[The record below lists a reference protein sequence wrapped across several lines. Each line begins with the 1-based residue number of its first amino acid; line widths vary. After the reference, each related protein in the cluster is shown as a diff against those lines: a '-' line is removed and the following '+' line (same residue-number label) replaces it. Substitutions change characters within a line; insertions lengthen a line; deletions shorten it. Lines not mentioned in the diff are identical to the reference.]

1 MIGHVGDFGLV
12 PEHLKFVLVINQAPP
27 QLKELL
33 VILLQAIERK
43 RPTDDMFQGSS
54 NLQNFVKEALPT
66 KQVVQIVDP
75 ILVQEK
81 LEGEMSA
88 NNHLVE
94 DSRRI
99 HIKIEESLTSILVL
113 LVLRQLDISAAMAG
127 MCRIRKMLQESRIF
141 E

>member
-1 MIGHVGDFGLV
+1 MFTG
-12 PEHLKFVLVINQAPP
+12 
-27 QLKELL
+27 
-33 VILLQAIERK
+33 K

>member
-1 MIGHVGDFGLV
+1 
-12 PEHLKFVLVINQAPP
+12 
-27 QLKELL
+27 
-33 VILLQAIERK
+33 
-43 RPTDDMFQGSS
+43 MFQGSS

-99 HIKIEESLTSILVL
+99 YIKIEESLTSILEIGVAC
-113 LVLRQLDISAAMAG
+113 SATVG
-127 MCRIRKMLQESRIF
+127 H
-141 E
+141 